1 MEFRILGP
9 VEVRDDGHVV
19 RLGGGKQRAVLA
31 LLLLNAN
38 RIVAS
43 DRMIEL
49 LWGER
54 PPATAATALHGH
66 ISALRKALGREVIA
80 TRPPGY
86 VLETAIGELDLERFE
101 WLWAEGRDAL
111 ERGDSAR
118 GAERLRA
125 ALALWRGEALSDIGF
140 EPFVQAEAA
149 RLEGL
154 RLDAVQDRIEADLA
168 TGRGPELVGE
178 LERLV
183 AAEPLRERLRAQ
195 LMLALYRS
203 GRQADALDSY
213 RRARRQLVSEL
224 GIEPGPALRDL
235 EGRIL
240 AHDPALGGGPRV
252 PAPLRR
258 RMNARLALAVVGL
271 AAIAVVASALLLL
284 DRDPDRTEVPAD
296 SVAIIDLRRN
306 AVVGATKLLQD
317 PGPIAAGAGLV
328 WAISLKSESVSRID
342 PQARRLVGTKGI
354 GEVPANVAGATG
366 EVWVLDR
373 CDGSGPGSLLHVH
386 TAAGGGID
394 LDETI
399 SLADLTP
406 RQGTAVGSVQP
417 PRCGLAASG
426 ASAWVATS
434 IPPGLV
440 RVDYDRASARSTVV
454 NATPLVHPPSAVA
467 VGAGS
472 VWAIDRDDEVVRRI
486 HPDSG
491 KVLRSIRAGHAPVA
505 LAVGEGAVWVANAD
519 DDSVS
524 RIDPRTST
532 VTKAISVGGRPAAVA
547 TGGGSVWVAN
557 SGDGSVSRIDPRTDR
572 VSDTYTVGHSPQ
584 GVAVAGDA
592 AWVTVRPAAG

>member
-1 MEFRILGP
+1 MDFRILGP

-31 LLLLNAN
+31 LLLLNTN
-38 RIVAS
+38 RVVAS
-43 DRMIEL
+43 ERMIEL

-66 ISALRKALGREVIA
+66 ISSLRKALGPEVIV

-101 WLWAEGRDAL
+101 WLWAEGREAL
-111 ERGDSAR
+111 ERGDPAR

-125 ALALWRGEALSDIGF
+125 ALALWHGEALSDIGF
-140 EPFVQAEAA
+140 EPFVQAEAT

-154 RLDAVQDRIEADLA
+154 RLDAVQDRIDADLA

-183 AAEPLRERLRAQ
+183 AAEPLRERLWAQ

-203 GRQADALDSY
+203 GRQTEALDAY
-213 RRARRQLVSEL
+213 RRVRRQLVSEL
-224 GIEPGPALRDL
+224 GIEPGPELRDL

-240 AHDPALGGGPRV
+240 AHDPALGGGARV
-252 PAPLRR
+252 LAPLRR
-258 RMNARLALAVVGL
+258 RANVRLAPAVVAL
-271 AAIAVVASALLLL
+271 AAIAVVTTALLLVSGDA
-284 DRDPDRTEVPAD
+284 DRAEVPAD

-306 AVVGATKLLQD
+306 AVVGATTLLQD

-342 PQARRLVGTKGI
+342 PQARRLVGTKGV

-386 TAAGGGID
+386 TAGGGGID

-406 RQGTAVGSVQP
+406 RQGTAVGAVQA

-440 RVDYDRASARSTVV
+440 RVDYDRAAAKSTVV
-454 NATPLVHPPSAVA
+454 NATPLAHPPSAVA

-486 HPDSG
+486 DPDSG
-491 KVLRSIRAGHAPVA
+491 KVLRSLRAGHAPVA

-532 VTKAISVGGRPAAVA
+532 VTKAISVGDQPAAVA
-547 TGGGSVWVAN
+547 TGAGSVWVAN
-557 SGDGSVSRIDPRTDR
+557 SGDGSVSRIDPRTDG
-572 VSDTYTVGHSPQ
+572 VTDTYTVGHSPQ